1 MINWHEVE
9 EKIAQERYQIIVE
22 ERQVQK
28 QVPAG
33 SSIYEQLLNWIGNQM
48 VRLGHQLQRNETG
61 QTHSITSPS

>member
-48 VRLGHQLQRNETG
+48 VRLGQQLQRNESG
-61 QTHSITSPS
+61 QTHSITSPC